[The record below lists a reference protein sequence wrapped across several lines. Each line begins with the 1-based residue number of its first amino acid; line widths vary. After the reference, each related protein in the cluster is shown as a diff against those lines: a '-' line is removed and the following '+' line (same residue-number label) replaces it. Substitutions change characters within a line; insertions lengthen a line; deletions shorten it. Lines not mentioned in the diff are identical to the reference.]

1 MMEAISKG
9 TEFSVACFFKNMGDA
24 FVLCPPVDYGP
35 NDDVER
41 E

>member
-1 MMEAISKG
+1 MEAISKG

-24 FVLCPPVDYGP
+24 FVLCPVVYGL